1 MQEEIEAAPKKK
13 RTMRENYIA
22 ASIIVAIIAV
32 LGIGISIYIKN
43 ISYSEFEVLSTSKT
57 TDSVDTQYIYFQD
70 KLLKYST
77 DGVSYLDTK
86 GAAIWS
92 EAYNLKTPQV
102 ATSDNYIAVGD
113 IGGNT
118 VYLFNEKGK
127 VIHYDFD
134 YPIIDFE
141 VANQGVVAAT
151 LENGVNSVISMRDKN
166 GEVVLDAQRQAENT
180 GFPLGIALS
189 KDAQKLAVSY
199 ITIDGITSQN
209 TLAFHN
215 FSIQKAAI
223 GTWNGSYFG
232 DTVFP
237 QIEFVDNDTVCAF
250 GDNKIIIYAMRNR
263 PSIKAEIPVEDE
275 IKSVFYSDKYIGF
288 ITMNSG
294 ADVTESYTINVY
306 SLAGKSILKKG
317 FSMDYESV
325 KFDGNDII
333 LVGDHECSIYK
344 TNGNQKFY
352 GSFGK
357 NISDVIPM
365 GKTNQ
370 YLVADPNEI
379 KLIKIK

>member
-1 MQEEIEAAPKKK
+1 
-13 RTMRENYIA
+13 
-22 ASIIVAIIAV
+22 
-32 LGIGISIYIKN
+32 
-43 ISYSEFEVLSTSKT
+43 
-57 TDSVDTQYIYFQD
+57 
-70 KLLKYST
+70 
-77 DGVSYLDTK
+77 
-86 GAAIWS
+86 
-92 EAYNLKTPQV
+92 
-102 ATSDNYIAVGD
+102 
-113 IGGNT
+113 
-118 VYLFNEKGK
+118 
-127 VIHYDFD
+127 
-134 YPIIDFE
+134 
-141 VANQGVVAAT
+141 
-151 LENGVNSVISMRDKN
+151 
-166 GEVVLDAQRQAENT
+166 
-180 GFPLGIALS
+180 
-189 KDAQKLAVSY
+189 
-199 ITIDGITSQN
+199 
-209 TLAFHN
+209 
-215 FSIQKAAI
+215 
-223 GTWNGSYFG
+223 
-232 DTVFP
+232 
-237 QIEFVDNDTVCAF
+237 
-250 GDNKIIIYAMRNR
+250 MRNR